1 MNDTLSCFKAYDVR
15 GELGVNFDGDICYR
29 IGRAFAQ
36 SLQAKRVVVGRD
48 ARKSSPEL
56 AQRLAQGLMDQ
67 GVEVLGIGLCGT
79 EEMYWATTEF
89 DACGGIEVTASH
101 NPINYNGLKMVKSQS
116 RPLDPATELLD
127 IKALAEKNVFEI
139 SAQLG
144 YLTDMQ
150 AVAKRAYV
158 TKVLSFVD
166 LGALRPMSIVVNS
179 GNGAAGPSFDEI
191 ERYLSA
197 QTSAVKFHR
206 MFHEPDSSFPNG
218 IPNPLL
224 KKNHAPTRDMVLSVG
239 ADFGVAFDG
248 DFDRCFFFDELGQF
262 VPGEYIV
269 GLLASV
275 FLNKEAGATIVHDP
289 RVTWNTQDIIAAKG
303 GVAVQAKTGH
313 AFIKQVM
320 RAHDAVY
327 GGEMSAHHYFRDF
340 AFCDS
345 GMVPWLLVVELMSR
359 TGTSLSEL
367 VRARKAAFPSSGEVN
382 FTLAEPKAA
391 MARVVAHYR
400 PLALSVDEAD
410 GISLSFGDWRF
421 NLRSS
426 NTEPVVRLNVESRGD
441 PALVARK
448 LAEIVSIWSDDLS

>member
-1 MNDTLSCFKAYDVR
+1 
-15 GELGVNFDGDICYR
+15 
-29 IGRAFAQ
+29 
-36 SLQAKRVVVGRD
+36 
-48 ARKSSPEL
+48 
-56 AQRLAQGLMDQ
+56 MDQ

-79 EEMYWATTEF
+79 EEMYWATMEF

-144 YLTDMQ
+144 HLTDMH

-224 KKNHAPTRDMVLSVG
+224 KKIMRRPVTW
-239 ADFGVAFDG
+239 F
-248 DFDRCFFFDELGQF
+248 C
-262 VPGEYIV
+262 
-269 GLLASV
+269 LLARILV
-275 FLNKEAGATIVHDP
+275 
-289 RVTWNTQDIIAAKG
+289 
-303 GVAVQAKTGH
+303 
-313 AFIKQVM
+313 
-320 RAHDAVY
+320 
-327 GGEMSAHHYFRDF
+327 
-340 AFCDS
+340 
-345 GMVPWLLVVELMSR
+345 WLLMAILTGVSSLMSLGNLFR
-359 TGTSLSEL
+359 ANILL
-367 VRARKAAFPSSGEVN
+367 VC
-382 FTLAEPKAA
+382 
-391 MARVVAHYR
+391 
-400 PLALSVDEAD
+400 
-410 GISLSFGDWRF
+410 
-421 NLRSS
+421 
-426 NTEPVVRLNVESRGD
+426 
-441 PALVARK
+441 
-448 LAEIVSIWSDDLS
+448 